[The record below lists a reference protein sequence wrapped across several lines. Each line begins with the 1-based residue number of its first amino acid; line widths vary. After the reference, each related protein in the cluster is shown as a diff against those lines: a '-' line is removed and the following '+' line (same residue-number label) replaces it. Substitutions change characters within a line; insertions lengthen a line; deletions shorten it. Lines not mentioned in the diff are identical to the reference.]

1 MEMVQT
7 AVGQHYQRVG
17 AVSFGFPSGRLIKL
31 GRTRPTFGKGH
42 LQLHSGADEQPAD
55 FTQSPTSDPGTCS
68 THVHQD
74 QERTW

>member
-42 LQLHSGADEQPAD
+42 LQLHDE
-55 FTQSPTSDPGTCS
+55 
-68 THVHQD
+68 
-74 QERTW
+74 